1 MRMPLWSLTLGVA
14 AWPWCAAQNEP
25 EGSADVS
32 ASQPTV
38 GLDAHFDRL
47 RDELPHSERFVP
59 GETDFR
65 AWQARLRGVLRERLG
80 LPDREPRLL
89 EVVEEPMQ
97 EVEMRGL
104 RYRRQRVLLRTEH
117 DLWVPGHLCLPREGD
132 GPFPCVIGC
141 QGHAKEGIRLSIG
154 EVDDATWE
162 ASVVGGDRDYPLQ
175 AVRHG
180 YAALALE
187 MRGFGE
193 LRLPEDIEQD
203 AGSSCLRL
211 SALALQAGR
220 TLVGMRVHDV
230 MAAIEYLQQRPD
242 IIPGQI
248 ALTGNSGGGTVT
260 FYTGAL
266 DDRLAACIPS
276 CAFSTFA
283 ASIQGVDH
291 CICNFIPGLSALIE
305 MDDLA
310 GLAAPKPLLIINGR
324 EDSIFPIGPA
334 EEAFRHIQAI
344 YAAAGAPDNCRLYV
358 GGGGHRYYAE
368 PVWPWLGELFGRE
381 AASQDP

>member
-1 MRMPLWSLTLGVA
+1 MCLLLWASALALAAPPL
-14 AWPWCAAQNEP
+14 CAAQTAV
-25 EGSADVS
+25 EGSTDVP
-32 ASQPTV
+32 ASQPV
-38 GLDAHFDRL
+38 VNIDAHMARL

-59 GETDFR
+59 GQTDFR
-65 AWQARLRGVLRERLG
+65 AWQDRLRGLLRERLG

-89 EVVEEPMQ
+89 GVREEPLQ
-97 EVEMRGL
+97 QVEMRGL
-104 RYRRQRVLLRTEH
+104 RYRRQRVLLRTEA
-117 DLWVPGHLCLPREGD
+117 DLGVPGYVCLPLEGE

-154 EVDDATWE
+154 DVDDAAWKE
-162 ASVVGGDRDYPLQ
+162 LVVNGDRDYPLQ

-193 LRLPEDIEQD
+193 LRLQADIEQD

-220 TLVGMRVHDV
+220 TLVGMRVHDI

-242 IIPGQI
+242 IIPDQI

-260 FYTGAL
+260 FYAAAL

-283 ASIQGVDH
+283 ASIEGVDH

-324 EDSIFPIGPA
+324 EDAIFPIGPA

-344 YAAAGAPDNCRLYV
+344 YAAAGAPDNCRLYI
-358 GGGGHRYYAE
+358 GEGGHRYYAA
-368 PVWPWLGELFGRE
+368 PVWPWLEEVLGRRG
-381 AASQDP
+381 P